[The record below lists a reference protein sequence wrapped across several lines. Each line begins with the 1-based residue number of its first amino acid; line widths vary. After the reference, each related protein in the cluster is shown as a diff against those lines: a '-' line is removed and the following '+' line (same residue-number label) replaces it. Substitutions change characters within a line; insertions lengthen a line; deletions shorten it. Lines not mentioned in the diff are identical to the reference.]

1 MVYAVGR
8 TRALAVWLTAL
19 SAGGLLMLFSV
30 SFWPPAGA
38 HTARAAIFLLVFST
52 AAMLGC
58 WHFWR
63 GHMPRRLRWDG
74 ERWWVIDSH
83 GEQEGAQVQVR
94 LDAGNDYQVNLK
106 AEIEI
111 MALHEKLDESRHGR
125 SAEDEQKVAAK
136 QREVRQHDSAN
147 GAAELNFFKKI

>member
-1 MVYAVGR
+1 MPAVVYAVGR

-19 SAGGLLMLFSV
+19 SAGGLLMLVSV
-30 SFWPPAGA
+30 FFWPPAGA
-38 HTARAAIFLLVFST
+38 HTAQAAIFLLVFST

-63 GHMPRRLRWDG
+63 GQVPRRLRWDG

-94 LDAGNDYQVNLK
+94 LDAQRWMLLWFRPVGSSRGRWLWAQASVDPQRWHLLRCALYSPMTSATEGAVPRAD
-106 AEIEI
+106 AER
-111 MALHEKLDESRHGR
+111 A
-125 SAEDEQKVAAK
+125 
-136 QREVRQHDSAN
+136 
-147 GAAELNFFKKI
+147 

>member
-1 MVYAVGR
+1 MPAVVYAVGR

-19 SAGGLLMLFSV
+19 SAGGLLMLVSV
-30 SFWPPAGA
+30 
-38 HTARAAIFLLVFST
+38 FLASSRRPHSASSYLFIGFST

-63 GHMPRRLRWDG
+63 GQVPRRLRWDG

-94 LDAGNDYQVNLK
+94 LDAQRWMLLWFRPVGS
-106 AEIEI
+106 
-111 MALHEKLDESRHGR
+111 SRGGGCGPRPRSTR
-125 SAEDEQKVAAK
+125 SAGTCCA
-136 QREVRQHDSAN
+136 VRYIHP
-147 GAAELNFFKKI
+147 